1 MICPRFKW
9 VFACTDTSK
18 ANYVVV
24 RKNNFRRNFL
34 TAPFKGQV
42 NSCAAG
48 RPNASFSFAWDA
60 TQQLQFSRTSSTIF
74 ILIQWASTNFVEPW
88 YKDSLLAPP
97 LHLPLNSLGNFKC
110 ARLEITF
117 FSMALSPRT
126 KISVTWFGLCS
137 WLVCLVPPQLVDVNL
152 ACQDTNSV
160 QSFWRFFKLKR
171 DCWQLVQVSFSH
183 YLTPKM

>member
-1 MICPRFKW
+1 MICPQFKW

-24 RKNNFRRNFL
+24 RKNNFRRNFF
-34 TAPFKGQV
+34 TAPFKGQI

-48 RPNASFSFAWDA
+48 RPTASFSFAWDA

-126 KISVTWFGLCS
+126 KKSVSHGLGCGVDWFALWLHGLLM
-137 WLVCLVPPQLVDVNL
+137 WPWHGKIQTLYNL
-152 ACQDTNSV
+152 FED
-160 QSFWRFFKLKR
+160 F
-171 DCWQLVQVSFSH
+171 
-183 YLTPKM
+183 